1 GSTSAP
7 RGVVLTHANLLHNQ
21 QALAAGL
28 GHDREIAES
37 WDGALFASWLPMY
50 HDMGL
55 IAPLLH
61 TVYLGAHS
69 VLMSPLHFL
78 QRPHRWLRAVSEFR
92 AHTSGGPN
100 FAYELCVRRVTPDQL
115 DGLDLSRW
123 RVAFNGSEPVR
134 PSTVRRFAETFAPAG
149 FRPGAHHP
157 VYGLA
162 EATLIVTAP
171 EVSAEPV
178 FTTVPSDLPGARE
191 VEVAGVGRPVGDAHV
206 AIVDTEAGVRAED
219 GAEGEIWVAGG
230 SVAAGYFRD
239 EQAAAEVFGAC
250 LPGDDRRYL
259 RTGDLGFVSGGQLFV
274 TGRSKDL
281 LIVDGRNHYPQDI
294 EATV

>member
-92 AHTSGGPN
+92 AQIGRASCRDRGGR
-100 FAYELCVRRVTPDQL
+100 EEVV
-115 DGLDLSRW
+115 LSW
-123 RVAFNGSEPVR
+123 RV
-134 PSTVRRFAETFAPAG
+134 
-149 FRPGAHHP
+149 
-157 VYGLA
+157 
-162 EATLIVTAP
+162 I
-171 EVSAEPV
+171 
-178 FTTVPSDLPGARE
+178 
-191 VEVAGVGRPVGDAHV
+191 
-206 AIVDTEAGVRAED
+206 I
-219 GAEGEIWVAGG
+219 
-230 SVAAGYFRD
+230 
-239 EQAAAEVFGAC
+239 
-250 LPGDDRRYL
+250 
-259 RTGDLGFVSGGQLFV
+259 
-274 TGRSKDL
+274 
-281 LIVDGRNHYPQDI
+281 
-294 EATV
+294 